1 MSKIKLLNLDT
12 IEKIAAGEVIDRPEA
27 CIKEM
32 VENSIDAGA
41 KNITIEIEN
50 MGLSSIKIIDDG
62 IGLDKDDLF
71 MATKLHATS
80 KISKIEDLEK
90 INTFGFRGEA
100 LASIAR
106 ISNMEIRS
114 RVLKNDFG
122 YKLKIKAGNID
133 KDAEK
138 QGMPFGTQIFI
149 KDLFFNVPARKKF
162 LRSKNVENSKIIDTI
177 EKIAISYDEIN
188 FILKIDGKI
197 KLNIFSKE
205 GKLFRIKEIFGKEL
219 GNELLPFEFQNESF
233 HIFGYTSTSEYRSSK
248 KNNYYV
254 FVNKRII
261 NSKIINIAINN
272 AYKESLVGAFCPI
285 TFLFLEMSGEY
296 FDCNIHP
303 RKLDVRFMN
312 EAAIFS
318 IVSETIKNTLR
329 NNDIQN
335 VIENTVKI
343 AEERE
348 NNNQNIE
355 EIDEKQK
362 YITNKNN
369 NKNLKLD
376 IFSERNFKN
385 YKTKIY
391 FSNEYREKYLK
402 SWQNLN
408 AMFSNV
414 DLKKEEKLKISE
426 TKIIETKNIK
436 NEFMF

>member
-177 EKIAISYDEIN
+177 EKIAISYDEI
-188 FILKIDGKI
+188 KI
-197 KLNIFSKE
+197 K
-205 GKLFRIKEIFGKEL
+205 
-219 GNELLPFEFQNESF
+219 
-233 HIFGYTSTSEYRSSK
+233 
-248 KNNYYV
+248 
-254 FVNKRII
+254 
-261 NSKIINIAINN
+261 
-272 AYKESLVGAFCPI
+272 
-285 TFLFLEMSGEY
+285 
-296 FDCNIHP
+296 
-303 RKLDVRFMN
+303 
-312 EAAIFS
+312 
-318 IVSETIKNTLR
+318 
-329 NNDIQN
+329 
-335 VIENTVKI
+335 
-343 AEERE
+343 
-348 NNNQNIE
+348 
-355 EIDEKQK
+355 
-362 YITNKNN
+362 
-369 NKNLKLD
+369 
-376 IFSERNFKN
+376 
-385 YKTKIY
+385 
-391 FSNEYREKYLK
+391 
-402 SWQNLN
+402 
-408 AMFSNV
+408 
-414 DLKKEEKLKISE
+414 
-426 TKIIETKNIK
+426 
-436 NEFMF
+436 